1 MSYRLNILLFNKY
14 KNVLI
19 QESKRYA
26 GHSKWQNIKST
37 KQSHDTAKSLL
48 FKTLASKMKIIAEE
62 TGNPDPDFNP
72 KLASVVD
79 QAKKANMPAS
89 TLKTILNRIQNNQ
102 ADGQIHIVTAHTNV
116 GVVLILYIAT
126 TNLAPIKINI
136 STILRKANAKV
147 SDTSVLSM
155 FDCASYIA
163 ASKDC
168 TLDQAMENAIEAD
181 AHDVEEGKHKDN
193 KCFMFKADFLFPE
206 KVTTQLKN
214 LGYEILS
221 TENKCIPTAT
231 VEPSEEEL
239 TYINKLKQ
247 KLFEIREI
255 KKIEDN
261 IASS

>member
-37 KQSHDTAKSLL
+37 KQSQDAARSLL
-48 FKTLASKMKIIAEE
+48 FKNLASKMKVIVEE
-62 TGNPDPDFNP
+62 TGNSDPDFNP
-72 KLASVVD
+72 KLANLID

-89 TLKTILNRIQNNQ
+89 TLKTILSRIQSNRQ
-102 ADGQIHIVTAHTNV
+102 DGQIHIVTASTNV
-116 GVVLILYIAT
+116 RVVLILHVL
-126 TNLAPIKINI
+126 TNNLTPIKFNI
-136 STILRKANAKV
+136 ITILKKANAKI

-155 FDCASYIA
+155 FDCASYVA

-168 TLDQAMENAIEAD
+168 SLDQAMENAIQAD
-181 AHDVEEGKHKDN
+181 AQDVAEGKHEDN
-193 KCFMFKADFLFPE
+193 KCFMFKTDFLFPD
-206 KVTTQLKN
+206 KVITQLKN

-221 TENKCIPTAT
+221 TENKCIPTDAI
-231 VEPSEEEL
+231 ELSEEEL
-239 TYINKLKQ
+239 KYINKLKQ
-247 KLFEIREI
+247 KLSEIREI